1 MLLFYLSLPF
11 YLKTQIFCSGLFRT
25 TPKYIMTKFRD
36 AKIDIF
42 DIIEKKLILCVLEM
56 SALGTTLMNVSIYGD
71 KFPIRWNNISLYN
84 AYILLKN
91 LNFPMFS
98 VLSLSW
104 WCWQTLGK
112 TYGHRYQNGL
122 LISNSFAFMK
132 TKSCKQH
139 ALLVQRLTLV
149 I

>member
-11 YLKTQIFCSGLFRT
+11 YLKTQIFCSGRFRT
-25 TPKYIMTKFRD
+25 TPKYILTKFRD

-71 KFPIRWNNISLYN
+71 KFPIRWNKISMYN

-91 LNFPMFS
+91 LNFLMFS

-104 WCWQTLGK
+104 WCWPTLGE
-112 TYGHRYQNGL
+112 TYGHRFQNGL

>member
-25 TPKYIMTKFRD
+25 TPKYILTKFGD

-71 KFPIRWNNISLYN
+71 KFPIR
-84 AYILLKN
+84 
-91 LNFPMFS
+91 
-98 VLSLSW
+98 
-104 WCWQTLGK
+104 
-112 TYGHRYQNGL
+112 
-122 LISNSFAFMK
+122 
-132 TKSCKQH
+132 
-139 ALLVQRLTLV
+139 
-149 I
+149 